1 MNKPQVF
8 TQVITLDDGRTIT
21 LETGKFAK
29 LTNGCVTV
37 RMDDTIL
44 LAAVT
49 ASTAPREGID
59 FFPMSVDYQ
68 EKYAATGRFPGG
80 FFKRENRLSDYEV
93 LISRL
98 VDRALRP
105 LFADGFRNDVQVAI
119 SLISADGNVAPDAL
133 AGLAASAALS
143 ISDIPFEGPIS
154 EVRVAKID
162 GKLVINPYLQD
173 MENATI
179 DLIVSGS
186 ISDINMVEGE
196 MKEVSE
202 AEMLEAIK
210 HAHEAIKIQCQAQID
225 FRAQCGKTKMVVA
238 IEQDDAELMEKVR
251 GLFAT
256 KLHDI
261 CINPSSKQART
272 DAFAALLDEHL
283 ALAPKETDEEKAYL
297 SSIKKYYSK
306 LKKEVMRNM
315 VLDHRVRLDGRK
327 LNEVRGIWAE
337 TDLLPTVHGSALF
350 QRGETQCLASVTLG
364 TKLDEQM
371 VDGALFKG
379 YNKFLLHYNFPG
391 FSTGEVKQNRGP
403 ARREVGHGN
412 LALRALKPML
422 PSEEVNPYTVRI
434 TADIME
440 SNGSSSMAT
449 VCAGCLAML
458 DAGIKLKKSVSGIAM
473 GLISGENGKYAVLS
487 DILGDEDH
495 LGDMD
500 FKVTGTADGI
510 TACQMDL
517 KVDGLSYSVVEEAL
531 MQAREG
537 RLHILDIMNS
547 VLPIAREDYKSF
559 VPRMERFT
567 IDKDF
572 IGAVI
577 GKGGSVIQEIQK
589 VTGATISID
598 EIDGMGHVE
607 VSSADKDALDKA
619 VAWIQAICTTPDV
632 GATYHGKVVSI
643 QAFGAF
649 VEFLPGKE
657 GLLHISEIS
666 YDHLR
671 DMEGV
676 LSPGDEVDVK
686 LLEIDQRTGK
696 FRLSIKALLPKPEG
710 YVERPPREE
719 RPRDDRR
726 GGGRDD
732 RRGGGGRD
740 DRGPRRDDRGP
751 RRDDRG
757 PRRDDNNSERPQRN
771 EGGNNAPPA
780 TDAPSGDLN

>member
-1 MNKPQVF
+1 MF
-8 TQVITLDDGRTIT
+8 TQVITLEDGRTIT
-21 LETGKFAK
+21 LETGKLAK
-29 LTNGCVTV
+29 LANGCVTV

-44 LAAVT
+44 MATVV
-49 ASTAPREGID
+49 ASPEPREGID
-59 FFPMSVDYQ
+59 FFPLMVDYQ
-68 EKYAATGRFPGG
+68 EKYASTGRFPGG
-80 FFKRENRLSDYEV
+80 FFKREARLSDYEV

-119 SLISADGNVAPDAL
+119 TLLSADGNVAPDAL
-133 AGLAASAALS
+133 AGLAASAALTV
-143 ISDIPFEGPIS
+143 SDIPFEGPIS
-154 EVRVAKID
+154 EVRVAQID
-162 GKLVINPYLQD
+162 GKFVVNPYLQD
-173 MENATI
+173 LENATLDI
-179 DLIVSGS
+179 IVSGS
-186 ISDINMVEGE
+186 ANDINMVEGE

-202 AEMLEAIK
+202 ATMLEAIK
-210 HAHEAIKIQCQAQID
+210 IAHEAIKKQCEAQIA
-225 FRAQCGKTKMVVA
+225 FRAQCGKEKMIVKL
-238 IEQDDAELMEKVR
+238 EEDDKELLAKVR
-251 GLFAT
+251 EIFAE
-256 KLHDI
+256 KLHAI
-261 CINPSSKQART
+261 CINPSSKQVRT
-272 DAFAALLDEHL
+272 DAFAALLEEHL
-283 ALAPKETDEEKAYL
+283 TLLPKETDEEKAHI

-371 VDGALFKG
+371 IDGALFKG

-391 FSTGEVKQNRGP
+391 FSTGEVRPSRGP
-403 ARREVGHGN
+403 GRREVGHGN

-422 PSEEVNPYTVRI
+422 PSEEINPYTVRI
-434 TADIME
+434 TADILE

-517 KVDGLSYSVVEEAL
+517 KVDGLSYKVLEEAL
-531 MQAREG
+531 MQAKEG
-537 RLHILDIMNS
+537 RLHILGIMNS
-547 VLPIAREDYKSF
+547 VLSEAREDYKAF

-589 VTGATISID
+589 VTGAVISID
-598 EIDGMGHVE
+598 EVDGMGHVE
-607 VSSADKDALDKA
+607 VSSSDKEALDKA
-619 VAWIQAICTTPDV
+619 VQWIQAICTVPEV

-643 QAFGAF
+643 QSFGAF

-666 YDHLR
+666 YDHLK

-676 LSPGDEVDVK
+676 FNPGDEVDVK
-686 LLEIDQRTGK
+686 LLEVDPKTGK

-710 YVERPPREE
+710 YVERERAPRS
-719 RPRDDRR
+719 DDRR

-732 RRGGGGRD
+732 RRGGGRD

-751 RRDDRG
+751 RRDDRV
-757 PRRDDNNSERPQRN
+757 PRRDDRGPRNDRPN
-771 EGGNNAPPA
+771 EGGENNAPRPDHDSQGGN
-780 TDAPSGDLN
+780 TEQN

>member
-133 AGLAASAALS
+133 AGLAASAALT

-225 FRAQCGKTKMVVA
+225 FRAQCGKPKMVVA

-251 GLFAT
+251 GLFAA

-272 DAFAALLDEHL
+272 DAFAALLEEHI
-283 ALAPKETDEEKAYL
+283 ALAPKETDDEKAHI
-297 SSIKKYYSK
+297 SGVKKYYSK

-391 FSTGEVKQNRGP
+391 YSTGEVKPSRGP
-403 ARREVGHGN
+403 GRREVGHGN

-422 PSEEVNPYTVRI
+422 PPEEVNPYTVRI

-537 RLHILDIMNS
+537 RLHILEIMNS
-547 VLPIAREDYKSF
+547 VMPMAREEYKSF

-666 YDHLR
+666 YDHLK

-676 LSPGDEVDVK
+676 LAPGDEVDVK

-696 FRLSIKALLPKPEG
+696 FRLSMKALLPKPEG
-710 YVERPPREE
+710 YVERPPRED

-732 RRGGGGRD
+732 RRGGGRD

-751 RRDDRG
+751 RRDDR
-757 PRRDDNNSERPQRN
+757 PRDDNRGPRPN
-771 EGGNNAPPA
+771 NDGGNNAPS
-780 TDAPSGDLN
+780 TDTQSSDLN